1 MGSLVEDVAGM
12 LATEVS
18 AYDVGM
24 TLAPVEEP
32 AGFGG
37 EFGLVPGPVG
47 VWQAVLEVG
56 VDQLVRVQF
65 G

>member
-1 MGSLVEDVAGM
+1 M